1 MRSFESMKEW
11 LIKKSAETSG
21 REVARLTGVHHSNI
35 SKICNGRVNSPM
47 LDTMMKIDR
56 AMSAYPLQGENMD
69 TRSFVLIAYD
79 GERLSM
85 KTDMESPEKCIG
97 IISNALCGLVH
108 DNGYL
113 PELLINHIEKVFASL
128 KEKEASCQ

>member
-1 MRSFESMKEW
+1 MRSFESMREW
-11 LIKKSAETSG
+11 LIKKSAATSG
-21 REVARLTGVHHSNI
+21 REVARLTGIHHSNI
-35 SKICNGRVNSPM
+35 SKICKGKVTCPR
-47 LDTMMKIDR
+47 LDTMEKINR
-56 AMSAYPLQGENMD
+56 AMSAYPLQGENLD

-97 IISNALCGLVH
+97 IMSNALCGLVH

-113 PELLINHIEKVFASL
+113 PELLIDHIEKVFAEL